1 MARSPRFQYALH
13 WIVALIVA
21 RSTGAAASPARPEAV
36 SPGASERVVALLNGC
51 PTYSWTLVPGA
62 QSFELAVHRAE
73 EASTAEQTEPALR
86 VGVPATSA
94 WTPSLEE
101 CLAPG
106 RYGWVVRAKTSQ
118 GWTEWSEPRLFE
130 VRERAEEPKDAPK
143 RGEISAENLAA
154 LGLRAGHE
162 GARASR
168 SPAASQPAGTGPSTS
183 NGQSTF
189 EPSDCVV
196 GDEIFTDVAA
206 SNPLCGWI
214 QQLYRDGVTNGCGS
228 GRYCPNDPVTRGQ
241 LAMFLERA
249 LQARGVRQIDAGND
263 HTCAVL
269 ESDRVVCWGND
280 NDGEAP
286 ATPSPYAFRMV
297 AAGGSHTC
305 GVRSDGKAVCWGDN
319 SSGQAPPGPTGTTYD
334 SLAAG
339 GAHTCGI
346 RLDQSVVCWGDNSLG
361 QAPAGPTATNYSA
374 ISAGTG
380 HTCGIRTDDK
390 VLCWGNDTNG
400 QAPAGPTATSYQSIS
415 AGDKHTCGVRSDGKV
430 VCWGDN
436 DFGQAPPGPTADAF
450 QSIASGGAHTCG
462 LRTDGRVV
470 CWGDN
475 SVGQAPPGPS
485 AARYRSVTAGFVH
498 TCGVRLDG
506 GTVECWGLDLY
517 GQLTPPA
524 WM

>member
-1 MARSPRFQYALH
+1 MVRPPLFLPL
-13 WIVALIVA
+13 WIAAVLGAVA
-21 RSTGAAASPARPEAV
+21 TGATASPARPEAV
-36 SPGASERVVALLNGC
+36 SPGAAERVVALLNGC

-62 QSFELAVHRAE
+62 QGFELAVHRAE
-73 EASTAEQTEPALR
+73 KDSTAEPAAPTLR
-86 VGVPATSA
+86 VEVPATSA

-106 RYGWVVRAKTSQ
+106 QYGWVVRAKTAQ

-130 VRERAEEPKDAPK
+130 VRERAEEPKSTPK
-143 RGEISAENLAA
+143 KREISAQNLAGPRPWPEA
-154 LGLRAGHE
+154 AGEPASAVPVAPPGRAG
-162 GARASR
+162 A
-168 SPAASQPAGTGPSTS
+168 GPSALT
-183 NGQSTF
+183 GLSTY

-196 GDEIFTDVAA
+196 GDEIFSDVAA

-214 QQLYRDGVTNGCGS
+214 QQLYRDGVTNGCGA
-228 GRYCPNDPVTRGQ
+228 GRYCPNDPVNRGQ

-249 LQARGVRQIDAGND
+249 LQARGVRQIDAGHD
-263 HTCAVL
+263 HACAVL
-269 ESDRVVCWGND
+269 ETDRVVCWGN
-280 NDGEAP
+280 NADGEAP
-286 ATPSPYAFRMV
+286 ATPSPFAFRLV
-297 AAGGSHTC
+297 SGGGSHTC

-319 SSGQAPPGPTGTTYD
+319 SSGQAPSGPSGTTYK
-334 SLAAG
+334 SVAAG

-346 RLDQSVVCWGDNSLG
+346 RSDDSVVCWGDNSLG
-361 QAPAGPTATNYSA
+361 QAPAGPTATNYAA

-390 VLCWGNDTNG
+390 VLCWGNDANG

-415 AGDKHTCGVRSDGKV
+415 AGDKHTCGVRLDGKV

-436 DFGQAPPGPTADAF
+436 NFGQAPAGPTADSF

-475 SVGQAPPGPS
+475 SAGQAPAGPS
-485 AARYRSVTAGFVH
+485 AARYRSITAGFVH

-506 GTVECWGLDLY
+506 GTVECWGLDFQ